1 VTPQWPGACST
12 NTQLLPTIGKTSFTN
27 CVIAVLHEPLLQHSS
42 RGMYPMASKSI
53 PTTAFKPGF
62 CDSQTPI
69 AVELTQSF
77 LDFASKSG
85 GINLKQMG
93 VRPGQRWCVEAT
105 RWQETLRHEKESGVQ
120 VPPVKLEC
128 THESALKT
136 VELDILK
143 KYASTV

>member
-1 VTPQWPGACST
+1 
-12 NTQLLPTIGKTSFTN
+12 
-27 CVIAVLHEPLLQHSS
+27 
-42 RGMYPMASKSI
+42 MYPMASKSI
-53 PTTAFKPGF
+53 PPTAFKPGF

-69 AVELTQSF
+69 AAELTQSF

-93 VRPGQRWCVEAT
+93 VRPGQRWCVEVT
-105 RWQETLRHEKESGVQ
+105 RWQETLQHEKESGVQ

>member
-1 VTPQWPGACST
+1 MAKLTAYDINSST
-12 NTQLLPTIGKTSFTN
+12 QVARTHSGVSDSENN
-27 CVIAVLHEPLLQHSS
+27 VLQEPLLQHSS

-53 PTTAFKPGF
+53 PTSAFKPGF

-69 AVELTQSF
+69 AAELTQSF

-93 VRPGQRWCVEAT
+93 IRPGQRWCVEAT
-105 RWQETLRHEKESGVQ
+105 RWQETLQHEKESGIQ

-128 THESALKT
+128 THENALKT

>member
-1 VTPQWPGACST
+1 MPFPKTTSTDTVT
-12 NTQLLPTIGKTSFTN
+12 
-27 CVIAVLHEPLLQHSS
+27 AVLHEPLLQHSS

-69 AVELTQSF
+69 AAELTQSF
-77 LDFASKSG
+77 LDFASKRG

-105 RWQETLRHEKESGVQ
+105 RWQETLQHEKESGVQ

-136 VELDILK
+136 VELDTLK
-143 KYASTV
+143 KYVAASDV

>member
-1 VTPQWPGACST
+1 MGKLTGYDINGST
-12 NTQLLPTIGKTSFTN
+12 QVPRSHSGVSDSENS
-27 CVIAVLHEPLLQHSS
+27 VLHQPLLQHSS

-53 PTTAFKPGF
+53 PPTAFKPGF

-69 AVELTQSF
+69 AAELTQSF
-77 LDFASKSG
+77 LDFASKNG

-105 RWQETLRHEKESGVQ
+105 RWQETLQHEKEAGVE

-136 VELDILK
+136 VDLDVLK
-143 KYASTV
+143 KYAAASDM